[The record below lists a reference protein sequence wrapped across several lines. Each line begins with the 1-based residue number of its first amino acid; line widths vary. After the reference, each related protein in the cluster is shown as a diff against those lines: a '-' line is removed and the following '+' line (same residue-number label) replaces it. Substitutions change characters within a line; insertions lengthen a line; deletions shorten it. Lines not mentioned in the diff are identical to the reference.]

1 MCGPAAADGHCVV
14 VDAVDGGGGDD
25 VSDHDGKGQD
35 DASYFSSY
43 RLQHVVLAFRTVLIL
58 PVNAMD
64 TFILRFFNKKPVFRT
79 NPACIAL
86 GRRFRKL
93 FLERTSAGCQVL
105 RLCRFSAG
113 CPSHIP
119 ILTQVLKTRE
129 MPKVRS

>member
-64 TFILRFFNKKPVFRT
+64 TFILRFSTKNQFFAPIQR
-79 NPACIAL
+79 AL
-86 GRRFRKL
+86 LWEGDSESFFSREHLRVARFCVYVG
-93 FLERTSAGCQVL
+93 SVL
-105 RLCRFSAG
+105 V
-113 CPSHIP
+113 
-119 ILTQVLKTRE
+119 VLPTF
-129 MPKVRS
+129 PY